1 MVASGTSIPTSITLV
16 ATRMLII
23 PFTFRPQ
30 VLAKYSADIFVY
42 ISKTLFWKYP
52 IEGITEVKS
61 KGIDY
66 TFKTKSKKM
75 FETKI
80 YLDISNLP
88 EKEVDFNDFVY
99 ILNIKEEKYKSLI
112 NKCLSI
118 NFVDQKKNLN
128 SNQKK

>member
-1 MVASGTSIPTSITLV
+1 MKVSGTELYKKITSL
-16 ATRMLII
+16 
-23 PFTFRPQ
+23 
-30 VLAKYSADIFVY
+30 KKEHSADIFVY

-80 YLDISNLP
+80 YLDISNQSMKML
-88 EKEVDFNDFVY
+88 KIKLKH
-99 ILNIKEEKYKSLI
+99 ILNLCVWEI
-112 NKCLSI
+112 
-118 NFVDQKKNLN
+118 
-128 SNQKK
+128 